1 MPGIEDLEPGTA
13 NDIVGRVSRAQRYRD
28 VFLAPHNERGH
39 RQLSG
44 TASKIVCGC
53 GEASP
58 QSCCNTDA
66 LGCFRHG
73 ARSLDD
79 LAVAV
84 GPGLHVA
91 ADEQGSGPAKH
102 SRRAERPAKSAG

>member
-1 MPGIEDLEPGTA
+1 MSRIEDLEPGIA
-13 NDIVGRVSRAQRYRD
+13 KDIVGRVSRAQRYRD
-28 VFLAPHNERGH
+28 VVLAPHNERGH

-58 QSCCNTDA
+58 QSCSDTDA
-66 LGCFRHG
+66 LSCFRHSG
-73 ARSLDD
+73 RALDD
-79 LAVAV
+79 LAVDV

-91 ADEQGSGPAKH
+91 ADEQGSGPSKH
-102 SRRAERPAKSAG
+102 SRRAEHPAKSA